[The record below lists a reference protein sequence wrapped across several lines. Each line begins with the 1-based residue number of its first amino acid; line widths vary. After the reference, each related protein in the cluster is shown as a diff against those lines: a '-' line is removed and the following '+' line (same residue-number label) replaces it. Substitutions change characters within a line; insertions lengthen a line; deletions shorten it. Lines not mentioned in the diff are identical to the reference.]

1 VNYVIDASALLAV
14 LQKETGYLAV
24 VPILM
29 GASMSTVNLSEVLQ
43 KDEQK
48 KLKIPNLVSN
58 LQSLGIE
65 MVPFTSEQA
74 ELAAALWT
82 VTSSFGLSLGD
93 RACLALAQSRQAI
106 AITADKS
113 WENISSIQVQVM
125 R

>member
-24 VPILM
+24 APILM

-43 KDEQK
+43 KVEQK